1 MDIFGPLFFHEKE
14 PASHIPTK
22 KTARGVRWA
31 SDQVHEGAQ
40 PFSVSRASYF
50 MNLVPRGRFSSCL
63 GFISC
68 LSVPFTSKSFKD
80 SSLTH
85 AFFFFFCNNC
95 GFQLLNEI
103 YMFPFLW
110 ASKLNFDRKC
120 RAFLVTI
127 PSVYLSFLP
136 LRQFSDHFSLGTNCI
151 LKFPFRTGFLEIK
164 SLRVYLLSKCFQF
177 PFILESPC
185 CWLTVLGWQV
195 LVDIVWKPVGLG
207 VCHELSAIILPFP
220 FVDVAFLAGP
230 SIFYLHLL
238 CWGILMPCI

>member
-1 MDIFGPLFFHEKE
+1 MKFICFRFCELLSWISIGNVEHFLLLSHLF
-14 PASHIPTK
+14 I
-22 KTARGVRWA
+22 
-31 SDQVHEGAQ
+31 
-40 PFSVSRASYF
+40 Y
-50 MNLVPRGRFSSCL
+50 LSCL
-63 GFISC
+63 W
-68 LSVPFTSKSFKD
+68 D
-80 SSLTH
+80 SS
-85 AFFFFFCNNC
+85 
-95 GFQLLNEI
+95 QI
-103 YMFPFLW
+103 
-110 ASKLNFDRKC
+110 
-120 RAFLVTI
+120 I
-127 PSVYLSFLP
+127 
-136 LRQFSDHFSLGTNCI
+136 FSLGTNCI